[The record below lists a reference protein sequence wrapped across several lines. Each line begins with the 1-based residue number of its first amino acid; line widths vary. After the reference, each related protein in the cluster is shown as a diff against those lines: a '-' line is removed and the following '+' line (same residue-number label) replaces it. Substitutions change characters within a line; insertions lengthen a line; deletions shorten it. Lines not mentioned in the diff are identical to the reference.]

1 MKEAIYT
8 KHGAMRDAEP
18 CFMPDARGLL
28 VVAEHKRRLS
38 EEQGALVNLHAQR
51 ELKMQSA
58 DFAAAQDWWTNLPH
72 TPARHLFDLEETI
85 SDILLAES
93 IAGRWAAQFDELDG
107 LAYIFDVAQT
117 VNTKTGETQTEPSVF
132 TFRGAG
138 FERLTYPKEK
148 NSLRYHL
155 FFAFYEKPETL
166 MRRISIGTDSLTAKR
181 EVINN

>member
-1 MKEAIYT
+1 MNEANYQ
-8 KHGAMRDAEP
+8 KYGAMRDREP

-28 VVAEHKRRLS
+28 VVAEHKRSLS

-51 ELKMQSA
+51 EMKMQSA
-58 DFAAAQDWWTNLPH
+58 DFAVAQDWWVNLPK
-72 TPARHLFDLEETI
+72 TPDRHLFNMEEAV
-85 SDILLAES
+85 SDIMLAES

-107 LAYIFDVAQT
+107 LAYIFDVART

-132 TFRGAG
+132 TFRGTG

-148 NSLRYHL
+148 NCLRYHL

-166 MRRISIGTDSLTAKR
+166 AQRVSIGTDSLTAKR
-181 EVINN
+181 EVINH